1 MTSRE
6 GYQLSLDFA
15 WEICLVGKRP
25 LLTAQYGHIGR
36 GLQSCQISEK
46 VFCYNARMD
55 TYQLTAQKRLQ
66 KQQEVVTQ
74 RREKAW
80 QLAQMAAVL
89 LKEEFGATRVA
100 VFGSLVQPEL
110 FHRRSD
116 VDLAVWGLDGTEYY
130 RAVSRL
136 LSLDSDFSFDLVEV
150 EHASS
155 RLREKIER
163 EGQSL

>member
-1 MTSRE
+1 
-6 GYQLSLDFA
+6 
-15 WEICLVGKRP
+15 
-25 LLTAQYGHIGR
+25 
-36 GLQSCQISEK
+36 
-46 VFCYNARMD
+46 MD

-100 VFGSLVQPEL
+100 VFGSLVQPKL